1 MSEIQSIAQNNYI
14 LHNIDAKKLY
24 VQEPLFTA
32 NSGDAVYVGWR
43 PDETVLYSGNG
54 TSAVTLSESITN
66 FDTIKIKYGPDSI
79 VWHEYP
85 GMNNN
90 KVHERIVAGG
100 TSAQN
105 WFGDIFMVFNNNKIN
120 VLTAWCYS
128 VTNQMTYNTG
138 YNTYA
143 LNSIYEVRG
152 INRKENA

>member
-1 MSEIQSIAQNNYI
+1 MAEAIFNDRYI
-14 LHNIDAKKLY
+14 LTSPQD
-24 VQEPLFTA
+24 VQHDGSLSGNGTLTSPLGVVPGY
-32 NSGDAVYVGWR
+32 N
-43 PDETVLYSGNG
+43 ETVLWSGAG

-90 KVHERIVAGG
+90 KAHERIIAGG

-138 YNTYA
+138 YNYYA
-143 LNSIYEVRG
+143 LNSIMEVRG
-152 INRKENA
+152 INRKQ